1 MAQMLCV
8 RCKKRPAVVF
18 VQRMD
23 GGETKTDGYCL
34 TCAKELG
41 IKPVDDLMKQ
51 FGISDQDL
59 ENMEDRFSAFMQGG
73 GAEAMEG
80 LMESGS
86 EDGDE
91 PGEGED
97 DDFTP
102 GGSATF
108 PFNLMGRMGGEEA
121 RDADYHPVEGQDGTA
136 GRTDKK
142 DPRAKEKGKKRKFL
156 DTYCENLT
164 GKAQEGKLDQIIG
177 RDKEIYRA
185 IQILCRRQKNN
196 PCLIGEAGVGKT
208 AIAEGIALRIAEG
221 KVPSRLEDK
230 EIYLL
235 DLTALVAGTQFR
247 GQFESRV
254 KGLISEV
261 KAAGNVILFIDEI
274 HNITGA
280 GDSEGAMNAANI
292 LKPALSRGEIQV
304 IGATTFGEYRKYIEK
319 DQALERRFQ
328 PVKVEEPSI
337 ADTTAVLMGIKQ
349 YYEKHHY
356 VKISPEIVQMEVT
369 LSERYITDRFL
380 PDKAID
386 LMDEAAAC
394 CSLRHPEITEYVN
407 LEKHIAELDAERLAI
422 EQKAGAEQADFERLA
437 NVKSELLRLGVER
450 DAKKAQVE
458 QIEVEPEDV
467 SKVIELWTGIPAVKI
482 QQSDFFKIN
491 ALEGNLKKKIIGQDE
506 AVELVAKAIKRS
518 RAGIAGRQRPA
529 SFIFVGPTGVG
540 KTELVKQLASELFD
554 TVDPLIRLD
563 MSEFMEK
570 FAVSRLIGS
579 PPGYVG
585 YDEAGQLTEK
595 VRRRPYSVVLFDEI
609 EKAHPDVMN
618 ILLQILDEGKIND
631 AQGRTVNFEN
641 TVICMTSNAG
651 SSERIG
657 ETGFNK
663 TAAQMSKDKAM
674 KALSDFLRPEFI
686 ARVDEVISFN
696 PLTEED
702 LQKIASLM
710 LEEYRKPLQ
719 DKGVGLSYT
728 PAALKLLC
736 EKASGGKF
744 GARDLRRVIRKEVED
759 PIAERIVSGDAPRE
773 IRIDAENGALHVTG
787 EQIAVAGMPL
797 DSAAPKTV

>member
-1 MAQMLCV
+1 MAQQMLCV

-23 GGETKTDGYCL
+23 GKEAKTDGYCL

-51 FGISDQDL
+51 FGITDQDL
-59 ENMEDRFSAFMQGG
+59 ENMEDRFSAFMQGAG
-73 GAEAMEG
+73 EDAIEG
-80 LMESGS
+80 YE
-86 EDGDE
+86 GDE
-91 PGEGED
+91 EEGETSD

-108 PFNLMGRMGGEEA
+108 PFNLMGRPS
-121 RDADYHPVEGQDGTA
+121 DAQDAEYTPVEKQDEA
-136 GRTDKK
+136 DKK
-142 DPRAKEKGKKRKFL
+142 DPRAKERGKKRKFL

-164 GKAQEGKLDQIIG
+164 DKAQQGKLDRIVG

-185 IQILCRRQKNN
+185 VQILCRRQKNN

-221 KVPSRLEDK
+221 NVPSRLMDK

-304 IGATTFGEYRKYIEK
+304 IGATTFSEYRKYIEK

-337 ADTTAVLMGIKQ
+337 EDAVSVLMGIRQ

-356 VKISPEIVQMEVT
+356 VKISPEIVRMEVN
-369 LSERYITDRFL
+369 LAERYITDRFL

-386 LMDEAAAC
+386 LMDESAAC

-407 LEKHIAELDAERLAI
+407 LEKKVAELVAEQQEI
-422 EQKAGAEQADFERLA
+422 EQKTDAEQPDFERLA
-437 NVKSELLRLGVER
+437 TVKSELLRLTAER
-450 DAKKAQVE
+450 DEKKKLVE
-458 QIEVEPEDV
+458 GIAVEPADV
-467 SKVIELWTGIPAVKI
+467 AKVVELWTGIPAVKI
-482 QQSDFFKIN
+482 EQSDFIKIN
-491 ALEGNLKKKIIGQDE
+491 SLEENLKKKIIGQDK

-518 RAGIAGRQRPA
+518 RAGISARHRPA

-540 KTELVKQLASELFD
+540 KTELVKQLATELFD

-651 SSERIG
+651 SSDHVA

-663 TAAQMSKDKAM
+663 TASQMSRDKSM
-674 KALSDFLRPEFI
+674 KALRDFLRPEFI
-686 ARVDEVISFN
+686 ARVDEVVSFE
-696 PLTEED
+696 PLSEES
-702 LQKIASLM
+702 LQKVASLM
-710 LEEYRKPLQ
+710 LEEYRAPLQ
-719 DKGVGLSYT
+719 EKGINLTYT
-728 PAALKLLC
+728 PAALSLLC
-736 EKASGGKF
+736 KKASGGKY

-759 PIAERIVSGDAPRE
+759 PIAELIVGGNNPAE
-773 IRIDAENGALHVTG
+773 INVDAEGETLHVTG
-787 EQIAVAGMPL
+787 QKVTVAGLSL
-797 DSAAPKTV
+797 DSAASKTV